1 MSITPNDPGLATA
14 PSGPAGG
21 DLSGAFPN
29 PTVAT
34 VNGGAVP
41 LTSATPAGGDLAGIY
56 PNPSVT
62 KAIGAFTVAGNVGFY
77 GHVAVARPAAYTLTT
92 VTPSRALPA
101 AAAGFVPS
109 TAATNVTPYGYSQAQ
124 ANDIVSAINNLVT
137 DVANVRDTLAQVIED
152 L

>member
-62 KAIGAFTVAGNVGFY
+62 GSQVSPELYVDSYGAKGDG
-77 GHVAVARPAAYTLTT
+77 TT
-92 VTPSRALPA
+92 VDTA
-101 AAAGFVPS
+101 AVQAAVNAVNAAG
-109 TAATNVTPYGYSQAQ
+109 GGR
-124 ANDIVSAINNLVT
+124 
-137 DVANVRDTLAQVIED
+137 VRFTRGKTY
-152 L
+152 